1 MNGRGM
7 TSRQVVAWGL
17 TCFSLSSAFAQSA
30 PEAVRPEVSV
40 ASEEQQARRQ
50 GEDGVAIQR
59 TRPTLSDG
67 LSGVMIDRTMTMI
80 GKTFFRQFSQQRL
93 DSPAIR
99 NTSLSIHER
108 PSARWGSLIWITE
121 GNNVLYEATLPP
133 RLNDVDMYASA
144 AVSSVSDQFLRRKVM
159 EALRNDPD
167 MAGDEF

>member
-1 MNGRGM
+1 MINISM
-7 TSRQVVAWGL
+7 VVRQALVWGL
-17 TCFSLSSAFAQSA
+17 ACSCLSSAFAQTA

-40 ASEEQQARRQ
+40 ASEGNGAEAQ
-50 GEDGVAIQR
+50 GVDGVAV
-59 TRPTLSDG
+59 TRVRPSLSDG

-93 DSPAIR
+93 DSPTIR

-108 PSARWGSLIWITE
+108 PSARWGSLIWIKE
-121 GNNVLYEATLPP
+121 GNTVLYEATLPP
-133 RLNDVDMYASA
+133 RLNDVDLYASA
-144 AVSSVSDQFLRRKVM
+144 AVTSVSDQFLRRKVL